1 MVEGQRDSCHDFPAT
16 DNNHTTISHYIKA
29 KKTKQ
34 TILLLIDKFI
44 DAVNH
49 AGCWKNAS
57 RTKCL

>member
-49 AGCWKNAS
+49 AGC
-57 RTKCL
+57 